1 MGDDRTQSNAAAT
14 EAAIE
19 ALRAQS
25 VRLQTMADAFAD
37 MGHATAEM
45 LRSRAR
51 QIAPP
56 PPVSTQLRGFVGQLA
71 RKATLTIALLTDE
84 QQTRIGALIP
94 AFTRAA
100 FSNEPDVIAM
110 VMAWL
115 DLEPADLARALVSDL
130 GDLERR
136 FAS

>member
-37 MGHATAEM
+37 MGHATAET

-56 PPVSTQLRGFVGQLA
+56 PPVSTQLRRFVGQLA
-71 RKATLTIALLTDE
+71 RKAASTIALFTDE
-84 QQTRIGALIP
+84 QRTRIGALIP
-94 AFTRAA
+94 GFTQAA
-100 FSNEPDVIAM
+100 LSNEPDVVAM
-110 VMAWL
+110 VMAWI
-115 DLEPADLARALVSDL
+115 DLEPADLARSLVTSLD
-130 GDLERR
+130 DLERR